1 MNFIRKFFWKI
12 TLKKIYLITCPTENT
27 FKYIKSLDLVDS
39 KIKLLYDPVINVK
52 EINKKKKEKKLI

>member
-1 MNFIRKFFWKI
+1 M

-27 FKYIKSLDLVDS
+27 LNYIKSLNLIEPS

-52 EINKKKKEKKLI
+52 EINNKKRKNRFKKFLFVCW